1 MAFEIFCLVFFIE
14 FLIFFSFVYPEKKKR
29 YAEFRTFGREQISQ
43 QNQTVTTV
51 HTKKQKR
58 IFYLAYHH
66 RSARVRKKNLKRL
79 KGVIT

>member
-1 MAFEIFCLVFFIE
+1 MAFEIFCLVFFME

-29 YAEFRTFGREQISQ
+29 YAFGREQISQ
-43 QNQTVTTV
+43 QNQTVTTI
-51 HTKKQKR
+51 HTKQQKR